1 MEKKHRALQNYVLG
15 RLHGAR
21 RQHAIMG
28 IRTVQ
33 AVTTRSKCGEIDR
46 DETHIVS
53 LYHLGD
59 AERPTWATRES
70 VALGTMSR
78 NRNAKQAPGR
88 ESQSP
93 PRHKSLQTSKAPLV
107 KILSAGL
114 LGRLV
119 LAFHMRS
126 IYLYTYEVHEDSCL
140 EEAILHNKH
149 RQGGP

>member
-1 MEKKHRALQNYVLG
+1 
-15 RLHGAR
+15 
-21 RQHAIMG
+21 MG

-33 AVTTRSKCGEIDR
+33 AVTTRSNCGEIDR
-46 DETHIVS
+46 YETHIVS

-93 PRHKSLQTSKAPLV
+93 PRHKRLQTSKAPLV
-107 KILSAGL
+107 LTNYQRRPVGACVWSLHFICEAYTCTHTKYTKIH
-114 LGRLV
+114 V
-119 LAFHMRS
+119 LKK
-126 IYLYTYEVHEDSCL
+126 LYYTTNTDKADADGE
-140 EEAILHNKH
+140 INK
-149 RQGGP
+149 